1 MASISA
7 VRDPVRDG
15 SRGPA
20 KEAALSV
27 IAPGTR
33 IVGELTSDGVVKV
46 EGMVVGSVRADR
58 QVLVAK
64 GGVIQGDVF
73 TRDAVVGGEIHG
85 AILADDRVEVQSSSI
100 IQGDIA
106 TLRIVVHE
114 GGEVKEDT
122 ILHPGDAVTITTAG
136 GAELKPVW
144 LKAPRVRV
152 VWLGLCTI
160 QKWSSTMRVNG

>member
-15 SRGPA
+15 SRGPT

-33 IVGELTSDGVVKV
+33 IVGELISDGVVKV
-46 EGMVVGSVRADR
+46 EGTVVGSVRADR

-64 GGVIQGDVF
+64 GGIIQGDVF

-100 IQGDIA
+100 IQGDIT

-114 GGEVKEDT
+114 GGEVNGHVRMGNPQALEQ
-122 ILHPGDAVTITTAG
+122 A
-136 GAELKPVW
+136 
-144 LKAPRVRV
+144 KAAAAAHQAAKFQDEPARIPAQ
-152 VWLGLCTI
+152 TE
-160 QKWSSTMRVNG
+160 

>member
-1 MASISA
+1 MTMASMST
-7 VRDPVRDG
+7 VRDPARDG
-15 SRGPA
+15 SPRGGPS
-20 KEAALSV
+20 KESALSV

-46 EGMVVGSVRADR
+46 EGIVVGSVRADR

-85 AILADDRVEVQSSSI
+85 AILADDRVEVQASSI
-100 IQGDIA
+100 IQGDIT

-114 GGEVKEDT
+114 GGEVNGHVRMGNPQALEQAKA
-122 ILHPGDAVTITTAG
+122 AVAAREAG
-136 GAELKPVW
+136 
-144 LKAPRVRV
+144 RVQDETPHV
-152 VWLGLCTI
+152 
-160 QKWSSTMRVNG
+160 ST